1 MIIRAFA
8 VLIQAFL
15 LYLLQTC
22 VFTSFKLAGVVP
34 DLMIILVVA
43 VAFMRGSNKGMLAG
57 FVSGLLMDLTY
68 GQVVGLFALM
78 YMFIGFISGF
88 AHKIYD
94 EMDYTTPIFLVG
106 ISELMYNLFYYFFF
120 YFLQGRLN
128 IGYYMFRFM
137 IPRMIYT
144 VLVSLLLYRLFNM
157 ENILF
162 GRLDE
167 G

>member
-1 MIIRAFA
+1 MIIRAIT
-8 VLIQAFL
+8 VLVQIFI
-15 LYLLQTC
+15 LYLMQTA

-34 DLMIILVVA
+34 DLILILVVA
-43 VAFMRGSNKGMLAG
+43 VAFMRGSNRGMMTG
-57 FVSGLLMDLTY
+57 FLSGLLLDLTY
-68 GQVVGLFALM
+68 GRVLGLFALM
-78 YMFIGFISGF
+78 YMFIGFLSGF

-94 EMDYTTPIFLVG
+94 EQDYTTPVFLVG
-106 ISELMYNLFYYFFF
+106 ISELLYNLFYYCFF

-144 VLVSLLLYRLFNM
+144 VLVSLLLYRLFNL